1 MYNKI
6 YRRGEKA
13 TRRCGL
19 LSSSAEWREV
29 GQRYPFYSGSEDR
42 SMSGAKATTV
52 HARSP
57 SQQRMLEPKLQQ
69 NMAGAAL
76 DRLWL
81 EQRSTEQS
89 GTPSITLYH
98 YL

>member
-1 MYNKI
+1 
-6 YRRGEKA
+6 
-13 TRRCGL
+13 
-19 LSSSAEWREV
+19 
-29 GQRYPFYSGSEDR
+29 
-42 SMSGAKATTV
+42 MSGAKATTV